1 MSLNLTDSAIVSEV
15 ILYCLPPRTI
25 QFLQHLNKSMNK
37 PLKNHFSNITDFIT
51 LASVT
56 DGVTGVTVDKIFF
69 PYSNNKGVYENN
81 VHENDHF

>member
-1 MSLNLTDSAIVSEV
+1 MSLNLIDSAIVSEV

-37 PLKNHFSNITDFIT
+37 PLQISTITDFIT

-56 DGVTGVTVDKIFF
+56 DGVTRVTVDKIFF
-69 PYSNNKGVYENN
+69 PYSINKGVYENN
-81 VHENDHF
+81 VHENDLF